1 MREASEIPDTEA
13 PSFST
18 EIEID
23 GLCFRVH
30 LGGPTGPLELETTAG
45 EHFRL
50 RPWGFDAHLRAL
62 DQHTRVDAAGRTFD
76 SEGFARDV
84 LRDSGVP
91 ESKFDELAPLALWWA
106 SGGAR
111 SGPVPARLRPWTY
124 SERSR
129 ALEESVVS
137 RPDGTRELSLD
148 RYLRAMLQASVVT
161 LEPPGATLSAL
172 DGPSTAALLEEVVA
186 LNQGGER
193 VEDQTV
199 KSAGRE
205 ARALAQITLRLCK
218 ALGWTPS
225 QVWATPA
232 AEVDRLLALLQLT
245 EPPTPAPAPAPVS
258 RRPRLSDFPDAV
270 VIQVEDR

>member
-1 MREASEIPDTEA
+1 MREASTIPDTEA
-13 PSFST
+13 SAVPV
-18 EIEID
+18 ELEID
-23 GLCFRVH
+23 GRSFRVH
-30 LGGPTGPLELETTAG
+30 PAGITGPLEVETRTG
-45 EHFRL
+45 ERFWL

-62 DQHTRVDAAGRTFD
+62 DQHTRVDASGRTFD
-76 SEGFARDV
+76 SGGFACDV

-91 ESKFDELAPLALWWA
+91 ESKFDELAPVALWWA
-106 SGGAR
+106 SGGGR
-111 SGPVPARLRPWTY
+111 SGAVQARLRPWTY
-124 SERSR
+124 SERSK
-129 ALEESVVS
+129 ALEESLVT
-137 RPDGTRELSLD
+137 RPDGARELSLD
-148 RYLRAMLQASVVT
+148 RYLRAMLRASVVT
-161 LEPPGATLSAL
+161 LEPPGATVEAL

-193 VEDQTV
+193 VEDETV
-199 KSAGRE
+199 RSAGRE
-205 ARALAQITLRLCK
+205 ARELARVTLRLCG

-245 EPPTPAPAPAPVS
+245 EVPSPAPAPVP